1 VLETAVPDT
10 PAGRD
15 APTFQPNI
23 VKGKRRAPA
32 LPLGVV
38 VLIGGHVIFF
48 NRLRHAGCRSL
59 WFLGWFFW
67 RLPNIWE
74 CSALCIP
81 ISVDAFGIESS

>member
-32 LPLGVV
+32 LPLRVV
-38 VLIGGHVIFF
+38 VLIGGHMIFF
-48 NRLRHAGCRSL
+48 NRLRHAGGVAPCGLGLVLLAIAKHLGVFGSL
-59 WFLGWFFW
+59 YSHF
-67 RLPNIWE
+67 R
-74 CSALCIP
+74 
-81 ISVDAFGIESS
+81 